1 MSARV
6 LLGVADTYIIF
17 NAKIPKQ
24 LLNFHTMKKLFLMIA
39 GVSLLFTAC
48 EFDPSD
54 LNNRIDDLE
63 NRVKELEETVATLN
77 QDIAGAQTLVNAL
90 QNNVYVSK
98 IVKGETGYE
107 VYFTNGEKI
116 EIADGKAGEA
126 GKDGVTVTVMLD
138 EEDGQYYWAITQDGV
153 STFIEVDGK
162 RLPVKGE
169 KGNTPLM
176 RVVMEGETGYW
187 EVSYDNGENWERVLL
202 PDGTP
207 VTTSGG
213 AGGLFKDAYVDEDTN
228 TAVFVFL
235 NGEKI
240 EIELR
245 SDLYINF
252 KGEAVESAD
261 FRYGETLTFEMEAV
275 GVKKAIVTTPDEWK
289 ASFDKE
295 TAVWSITAP
304 SIEHAMCA
312 DLEGEVALIY
322 FGEENQ
328 SSVITM
334 NVSIGE
340 YVSIEEADMVIEAV
354 AEEATYEVPYA
365 ADGTV
370 TVMPVDAWISGTV
383 ADGIASIKV
392 AANSGAE
399 RTGTIKLVAKSNEVV
414 ITVNQENGVELQPY
428 GYRPGSETV
437 QFAKPLSEITGLT
450 AAPSDHVT
458 IAATQDYVIVN
469 QPSVAP
475 IVLDALTGEYVGTL
489 NVGDLTV
496 SAITAD
502 DANNIVLS
510 TYGEGGLRV
519 ARMKNITDTPEV
531 FITHATTEYGK
542 TFSVVGNVYDDAI
555 VTMMYAPW
563 SSGTTG
569 HFRFFVTDGVA
580 DVSAPW
586 SNISAG
592 DVTAKID
599 NNDGDVIFRDVD
611 ANGPYFMAGY
621 SGDVFVWAE
630 GGVAKDAQTAIA
642 NPGDSWMVGTVC
654 LDVEKFNGAYYL
666 MGAADTYFT
675 YGYSNVAIIDATTP
689 ETFAQGAQFYTTSD
703 WGWSS
708 MNAGGGNT
716 DCAMQVSKDG
726 VYMYVYAIYA
736 GGSLGCVRIDCL
748 LNAPAE

>member
-1 MSARV
+1 
-6 LLGVADTYIIF
+6 
-17 NAKIPKQ
+17 
-24 LLNFHTMKKLFLMIA
+24 MKKFFYLVAAVAM
-39 GVSLLFTAC
+39 LFTAC
-48 EFDPSD
+48 EFDPTD

-63 NRVKELEETVATLN
+63 NRVTELEETIAALN
-77 QDIAGAQTLVNAL
+77 QDIAGVETLVNAM

-98 IVKGETGYE
+98 IVKGENGYE

-138 EEDGQYYWAITQDGV
+138 EEDGQYYWAVIKDGV
-153 STFIEVDGK
+153 TSFIEVDGK

-169 KGNTPLM
+169 QGNTPKM

-187 EVSYDNGENWERVLL
+187 EVSYDNGETWERVLL
-202 PDGTP
+202 EDGTP

-213 AGGLFKDAYVDEDTN
+213 AGGLFKEAYIDEDTN

-235 NGEKI
+235 NGETL

-245 SDLYINF
+245 SDLYVNF

-261 FRYGETLTFEMEAV
+261 FRYGETKTFEMEAV
-275 GVKKAIVTTPDEWK
+275 GVVKAIVTTPDEWK
-289 ASFDKE
+289 ASFDK
-295 TAVWSITAP
+295 TNAVWSITAP
-304 SIEHAMCA
+304 SIEHALCA

-328 SSVITM
+328 SSVVTM

-340 YVSIEEADMVIEAV
+340 YVEVAEENLVIEAEA
-354 AEEATYEVPYA
+354 AEAIYDVPFT
-365 ADGTV
+365 ADGAV
-370 TVMPVDAWISGTV
+370 TVQPVDAWLSGTV
-383 ADGIASIKV
+383 AEGVAKITV
-392 AANSGAE
+392 AANTGAA

-414 ITVNQENGVELQPY
+414 ITVNQVAGVELQEY
-428 GYRPGSETV
+428 GYRAGSETV
-437 QFAKPLSEITGLT
+437 QFAKPLSEIAGLT
-450 AAPSDHVT
+450 ALPSDHVT
-458 IAATQDYVIVN
+458 IAATQDYVIIN
-469 QPSVAP
+469 QPDVAP

-489 NVGDLTV
+489 NVNGMSV

-502 DANNIVLS
+502 DAGNIVLS
-510 TYGEGGLRV
+510 SYGSAGLSV
-519 ARMKNITDTPEV
+519 ARMKSINDTPEV
-531 FITHATTEYGK
+531 FISHTTTEYGK
-542 TFSVVGNVYDDAI
+542 TFSVVGDVYGDAI
-555 VTMMYAPW
+555 VTMMYVPW

-666 MGAADTYFT
+666 MGAADTYFA
-675 YGYSNVAIIDATTP
+675 YGYSNVAIIDATSLD
-689 ETFAQGAQFYTTSD
+689 TFKLGAQFYTTSD

-716 DCAMQVSKDG
+716 DCALRVSKDG
-726 VYMYVYAIYA
+726 VYMYAYAIYA
-736 GGSLGCVRIDCL
+736 GGYLGCVRVDCL
-748 LNAPAE
+748 KNAPEE

>member
-1 MSARV
+1 
-6 LLGVADTYIIF
+6 
-17 NAKIPKQ
+17 
-24 LLNFHTMKKLFLMIA
+24 MKKLFYLVAAFAM
-39 GVSLLFTAC
+39 LFTAC

-54 LNNRIDDLE
+54 LENRLDDLE
-63 NRVKELEETVATLN
+63 NRVTELEETVAALN
-77 QDIAGAQTLVNAL
+77 QDIAGVETLVNAL
-90 QNNVYVSK
+90 EKNVYVSK
-98 IVKGETGYE
+98 IVEGETGYE

-138 EEDGQYYWAITQDGV
+138 EEDGQYYWAVIKDGV
-153 STFIEVDGK
+153 SSFIEVDGK

-169 KGNTPLM
+169 QGNTPKM

-187 EVSYDNGENWERVLL
+187 EVSYDNGETWERVLL

-213 AGGLFKDAYVDEDTN
+213 AGGLFKEAYVDEDTN

-235 NGEKI
+235 NGETI

-289 ASFDKE
+289 SSFDKE
-295 TAVWSITAP
+295 TGVWSITAP
-304 SIEHAMCA
+304 SVEHALCA
-312 DLEGEVALIY
+312 DLAGEVALIY

-328 SSVITM
+328 SSVVAM
-334 NVSIGE
+334 NVAIGE
-340 YVSIEEADMVIEAV
+340 YVDVAEENLVIEAT
-354 AEEATYEVPYA
+354 AEEAVYEVPFT
-365 ADGTV
+365 ADGAV
-370 TVMPVDAWISGTV
+370 TVEPVDAWLSGTV
-383 ADGIASIKV
+383 AEGVAQIKV
-392 AANSGAE
+392 AANTGAE

-414 ITVNQENGVELQPY
+414 ITVNQVNGVELLEY
-428 GYRPGSETV
+428 GYRAGSEEV
-437 QFAKPLSEITGLT
+437 QFAKPLSEIAGLT
-450 AAPSDHVT
+450 ALPGDHVT

-469 QPSVAP
+469 QPNVAP
-475 IVLDALTGEYVGTL
+475 VVLDALTGEYVGTL
-489 NVGDLTV
+489 NVGDLPV
-496 SAITAD
+496 SAVTAD
-502 DANNIVLS
+502 DANNIVLC
-510 TYGEGGLRV
+510 TYAETTGLRV

-531 FITHATTEYGK
+531 FISHSSTEYGK

-555 VTMMYAPW
+555 VSMMYAPW

-569 HFRFFVTDGVA
+569 NFRFVVTDGVA
-580 DVSAPW
+580 GDVVW
-586 SNISAG
+586 SNITAG
-592 DVTAKID
+592 EGVTAKID
-599 NNDGDVIFRDVD
+599 NNDGDVIYRDVD
-611 ANGPYFMAGY
+611 INGPYFMAGY

-630 GGVAKDAQTAIA
+630 GGVAKDAQSAIA

-689 ETFAQGAQFYTTSD
+689 DTFKLGAQFYTTSD
-703 WGWSS
+703 WGWSC
-708 MNAGGGNT
+708 MNAAGGNT
-716 DCAMQVSKDG
+716 DCALRVSKDG
-726 VYMYVYAIYA
+726 VYMYAYAIYA
-736 GGSLGCVRIDCL
+736 GGYLGCVRVDCL
-748 LNAPAE
+748 KNAPVE

>member
-1 MSARV
+1 M
-6 LLGVADTYIIF
+6 
-17 NAKIPKQ
+17 
-24 LLNFHTMKKLFLMIA
+24 
-39 GVSLLFTAC
+39 LFTAC

-54 LNNRIDDLE
+54 LENRLDDLE
-63 NRVKELEETVATLN
+63 NRVTELEETVAALN
-77 QDIAGAQTLVNAL
+77 QDIAGVETLVNAL
-90 QNNVYVSK
+90 EKNVYVSR

-138 EEDGQYYWAITQDGV
+138 EEDGQYYWAVIKDGV
-153 STFIEVDGK
+153 SSFIEVDGK

-169 KGNTPLM
+169 QGNTPKM

-187 EVSYDNGENWERVLL
+187 EVSYDNGETWERVLL

-213 AGGLFKDAYVDEDTN
+213 AGGLFKEAYVDEETN

-235 NGEKI
+235 NGETI

-275 GVKKAIVTTPDEWK
+275 GVKKAIVTAPDEWK
-289 ASFDKE
+289 SSFDKE
-295 TAVWSITAP
+295 SGVWSITAP
-304 SIEHAMCA
+304 SVEHALCA
-312 DLEGEVALIY
+312 DLAGEVALIY

-328 SSVITM
+328 SSVVTM
-334 NVSIGE
+334 NVAIGE
-340 YVSIEEADMVIEAV
+340 FVDV
-354 AEEATYEVPYA
+354 AEENLVVEATAEEAAYEVA
-365 ADGTV
+365 FTADGAV
-370 TVMPVDAWISGTV
+370 TVEPVDAWLSGSV
-383 ADGIASIKV
+383 AEGVATINV
-392 AANSGAE
+392 AANTGAA

-414 ITVNQENGVELQPY
+414 ITVNQAEGVELLEY
-428 GYRPGSETV
+428 GYRAGSEEV
-437 QFAKPLSEITGLT
+437 VFAKPLSEIVGLT
-450 AAPSDHVT
+450 ALPSDHVT

-469 QPSVAP
+469 QPNVAP
-475 IVLDALTGEYVGTL
+475 VVLDALTGEYVGTL
-489 NVGDLTV
+489 NVGDLPV
-496 SAITAD
+496 SAVTAD
-502 DANNIVLS
+502 DANNIVLC
-510 TYGEGGLRV
+510 TYAETTGLRV

-531 FITHATTEYGK
+531 FISHSSTEYGK
-542 TFSVVGNVYDDAI
+542 TFSVVGDVYGDAI
-555 VTMMYAPW
+555 VTMMYAPY

-569 HFRFFVTDGVA
+569 HFRFVVADGVA
-580 DVSAPW
+580 GDVVW

-599 NNDGDVIFRDVD
+599 NNDGDVIYRDVD

-630 GGVAKDAQTAIA
+630 GGVAKDAQSALA
-642 NPGDSWMVGTVC
+642 NAGDSWMLGTVC

-666 MGAADTYFT
+666 MGASDTYFT
-675 YGYSNVAIIDATTP
+675 YGYSNVALIDATTLD
-689 ETFAQGAQFYTTSD
+689 TFKLGAQYYTTSD

-716 DCAMQVSKDG
+716 DCALRVAEDG
-726 VYMYVYAIYA
+726 VYMYAYAIYA
-736 GGSLGCVRIDCL
+736 GGQLGCVRVDCL
-748 LNAPAE
+748 KNAPVE